1 MRACSVK
8 KGKEG
13 TGRAVT
19 WRQIRAVNAF
29 TMEVSFSGASI
40 GSRAGCVR
48 ARARTGICTFGVCD
62 ARACSYH
69 FSLDDL
75 KGVGPSFCRAI
86 AAAWCPAETST
97 HLPLHPAI
105 RQAPVITRHTSHITH
120 HTSSHVTRHTSHI
133 THTSS
138 HTCHQARSCR
148 PRQPFSR
155 CLQEGRPP
163 LCLPPRP
170 LLLPPLSTPQDLQ
183 RPRCTSG
190 GRGGG
195 CTCRFTAVQQQEQRQ
210 AAG

>member
-1 MRACSVK
+1 VSLTESVFPWLLSSHCDFFHFNKCSYRQAPAAHARACPQCVMRACSVK

-48 ARARTGICTFGVCD
+48 ARARTGICTRAVCD

-105 RQAPVITRHTSHITH
+105 RQEPVITRHTSHVTH
-120 HTSSHVTRHTSHI
+120 HTSHVTRHTSHI
-133 THTSS
+133 THT
-138 HTCHQARSCR
+138 
-148 PRQPFSR
+148 
-155 CLQEGRPP
+155 
-163 LCLPPRP
+163 
-170 LLLPPLSTPQDLQ
+170 
-183 RPRCTSG
+183 
-190 GRGGG
+190 
-195 CTCRFTAVQQQEQRQ
+195 
-210 AAG
+210 